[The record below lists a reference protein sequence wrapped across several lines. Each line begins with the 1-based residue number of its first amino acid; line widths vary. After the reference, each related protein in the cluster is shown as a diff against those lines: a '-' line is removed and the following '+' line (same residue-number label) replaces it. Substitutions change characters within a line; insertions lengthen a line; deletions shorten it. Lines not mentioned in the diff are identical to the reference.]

1 MTIKKT
7 HLIIIIA
14 VCMLISACG
23 NGNGQKPLADNNNL
37 PSLNAAD
44 TVMAVEDVSEPLIKI
59 TNAKKIAKAMIKPI
73 IVDDNPQQFINLDIF
88 QLAKLLGTPIL
99 VRRDGM
105 VEVWQYKG
113 DSCILDIFLYQVNNI
128 MKVQYVDLRGT
139 KTHHQNR
146 QCMAAILRQH
156 IKYMS

>member
-1 MTIKKT
+1 MTSKKT

-14 VCMLISACG
+14 VCILISACG
-23 NGNGQKPLADNNNL
+23 NGQRPLAGNNNL

-59 TNAKKIAKAMIKPI
+59 TNDKKITKAIIKPI
-73 IVDDNPQQFINLDIF
+73 VVDDNPQQFINLDIF

-113 DSCILDIFLYQVNNI
+113 RACILDIFLYQMNNI
-128 MKVQYVDLRGT
+128 MKVQYVDLRGD

-146 QCMAAILRQH
+146 RCMAAILRQH
-156 IKYMS
+156 IKHMS